1 MKVVDRHLIGR
12 DEELRTLVRLLETPE
27 RLPWVA
33 VLVGEAGIGK
43 TTLWLAACEAAEER
57 GYRLISCRP
66 AETDTHFSFAGL
78 ADLIGDVL
86 EEALPELPGPQQKA
100 LAQALLL
107 ADHDGNSVDEHRV
120 AVAFLS
126 TLRAI
131 AAARS
136 LVVAVDDVDWL
147 DAPSLAV
154 LRFTL
159 ARLHDEPVGALV
171 ASRDRIPDWLHRTG
185 GPLVE
190 IEVGPLGLRALHELL
205 HARLG
210 APFARPALV
219 RLWET
224 SGGNPFYALELAR
237 ALERRGGRIGPGDAL
252 TLPDNL
258 EQLVDERLASVGRPA
273 RKVTGVVALLA
284 EPTARLVEAA
294 LGPASER
301 GLAEA
306 LDARLLELDGERIRF
321 THPLLA
327 SGVVS
332 RMPPRT
338 RLALHARLAEIVSG
352 DEERARHLALATTAP
367 DPTVADTLETAARR
381 ARLRGAPAAAADLA
395 QQALRLTPAL
405 DEATVRLRTVEAAEA
420 LYEAGDSERS
430 IVLLEQVLA
439 GVPPGRY
446 RASILLRLAAIR
458 TWATG
463 PRDGIACF
471 REALTQTGGDDALEA
486 EIQLELADS
495 LRFASGL
502 GSALPHAQAAIA
514 AAERAGNDEL
524 LCRALAVFGLVH
536 FKLGRGIDRDVMA
549 RAVALQEALDLPPA
563 EWNPKTVLCDQLFWS
578 HDIAAARTL
587 AEEVRGSLHE
597 REDPYETDM
606 LWYLALIEWRA
617 GNWPRASVLA
627 DEAVALAEE
636 TGRSGRGP
644 VNEWPRTLIAAH
656 RGLVDEAR
664 QSAEDALARA
674 EAAGIG
680 TASAAHAWVLG
691 FIELSLG
698 RPGDALPPLR
708 KARDLRESVGHGEPG
723 QQWETPDLLGALVAA
738 GELEE
743 AEAEATRLK
752 RRGQALDRPWALA
765 IATRCRALLCAAK
778 SDFGGAHDLFEQALA
793 EHARTEDPFQLARTL
808 LARGA
813 TQRRAKERREAR
825 ETLRSALHIFEGVGA
840 PLWAEQARAELG
852 RIGGR
857 APSPHALTPTES
869 RVAALVA
876 EGQTNRE
883 VAAALFVGER
893 TVESHL
899 THIYSKLGVR
909 SRTELASR
917 LQ

>member
-27 RLPWVA
+27 RMPWVA
-33 VLVGEAGIGK
+33 VIVGEAGIGK

-66 AETDTHFSFAGL
+66 AETETHFSFAGL

-86 EEALPELPGPQQKA
+86 EEALPELPGPQQQA

-131 AAARS
+131 ASARS

-154 LRFTL
+154 LRFAL

-185 GPLVE
+185 RPLVE

-258 EQLVDERLASVGRPA
+258 EQLVDERLASVGRSA

-338 RLALHARLAEIVSG
+338 RRALHARLAEIVSG

-367 DPTVADTLETAARR
+367 DPTVA
-381 ARLRGAPAAAADLA
+381 G
-395 QQALRLTPAL
+395 ALR
-405 DEATVRLRTVEAAEA
+405 
-420 LYEAGDSERS
+420 
-430 IVLLEQVLA
+430 
-439 GVPPGRY
+439 
-446 RASILLRLAAIR
+446 
-458 TWATG
+458 W
-463 PRDGIACF
+463 
-471 REALTQTGGDDALEA
+471 
-486 EIQLELADS
+486 
-495 LRFASGL
+495 
-502 GSALPHAQAAIA
+502 
-514 AAERAGNDEL
+514 
-524 LCRALAVFGLVH
+524 
-536 FKLGRGIDRDVMA
+536 
-549 RAVALQEALDLPPA
+549 
-563 EWNPKTVLCDQLFWS
+563 
-578 HDIAAARTL
+578 
-587 AEEVRGSLHE
+587 
-597 REDPYETDM
+597 
-606 LWYLALIEWRA
+606 
-617 GNWPRASVLA
+617 
-627 DEAVALAEE
+627 
-636 TGRSGRGP
+636 
-644 VNEWPRTLIAAH
+644 
-656 RGLVDEAR
+656 
-664 QSAEDALARA
+664 
-674 EAAGIG
+674 
-680 TASAAHAWVLG
+680 
-691 FIELSLG
+691 
-698 RPGDALPPLR
+698 
-708 KARDLRESVGHGEPG
+708 
-723 QQWETPDLLGALVAA
+723 LLGAPGCGA
-738 GELEE
+738 
-743 AEAEATRLK
+743 RPP
-752 RRGQALDRPWALA
+752 RRPTWPSR
-765 IATRCRALLCAAK
+765 RC
-778 SDFGGAHDLFEQALA
+778 D
-793 EHARTEDPFQLARTL
+793 
-808 LARGA
+808 
-813 TQRRAKERREAR
+813 
-825 ETLRSALHIFEGVGA
+825 
-840 PLWAEQARAELG
+840 
-852 RIGGR
+852 
-857 APSPHALTPTES
+857 
-869 RVAALVA
+869 
-876 EGQTNRE
+876 
-883 VAAALFVGER
+883 
-893 TVESHL
+893 
-899 THIYSKLGVR
+899 
-909 SRTELASR
+909 
-917 LQ
+917 